1 MPVEPKTPTPQGT
14 FWTAAMNTPTNQAQA
29 PAGGPTPA
37 PAPAPQPSGSNVA
50 TIPQL
55 TQDQLNQILQ
65 LWAKPPSSHHV
76 ITLDAPRTGGKSN
89 TGVWVGRGLS
99 QLGQSPA
106 SGYCYRE
113 FYGDP
118 LKNFATKTNIEE
130 KCQQGLKG
138 KGEPCFAAA
147 GETGHDDVMLT
158 FRAKREYDNYFGFDD
173 LALIVTSDGT
183 TIDML
188 QTPGMV
194 NETMVDSWVED
205 LLTNGVSKGNGAR
218 HPPCKLDALNLL
230 WGGKACLNSCTDHLQ
245 LMIRE
250 YCHATGRELYYPI
263 VQHQISMLTHR
274 PSIHTVRMLVTKL
287 EALDI
292 RKFAGENVR
301 LYVAEA
307 TLIVNEIQL
316 NLTLQNQEPTLSSS
330 ALKGLTHSSDSY
342 FRTKVMDTL
351 LKADENVRI
360 SDPKHK
366 LTPHAALQALLST
379 YMTLENTGAYGP
391 SKQPGP
397 GSSLKALQTQVDNI
411 EAKLA
416 QNRNAPST
424 TGNRGPPNNRPGGA
438 GSSGGT
444 GTRCSICG
452 GHHSVS
458 NCNLEE
464 RAAATGLSKEV
475 LLKLPPLIKAKV
487 QSLPPRGSVPDEAK
501 HSIELDGVIV
511 AKYCDHCG
519 RFTKGNKAHYTSEH
533 SGNRKRTFV
542 PASGPAPAP
551 TPAPV
556 PSAGGHMMQITPPTS
571 PPPQDV
577 GSLAPGPM
585 LRSGPDY
592 GLHSLPSVSGGHL
605 AQSDNFAS
613 APSPPPSWLGTL
625 GSDYPSL
632 KGHGR

>member
-1 MPVEPKTPTPQGT
+1 
-14 FWTAAMNTPTNQAQA
+14 
-29 PAGGPTPA
+29 
-37 PAPAPQPSGSNVA
+37 
-50 TIPQL
+50 
-55 TQDQLNQILQ
+55 
-65 LWAKPPSSHHV
+65 
-76 ITLDAPRTGGKSN
+76 
-89 TGVWVGRGLS
+89 
-99 QLGQSPA
+99 
-106 SGYCYRE
+106 
-113 FYGDP
+113 
-118 LKNFATKTNIEE
+118 
-130 KCQQGLKG
+130 
-138 KGEPCFAAA
+138 
-147 GETGHDDVMLT
+147 
-158 FRAKREYDNYFGFDD
+158 
-173 LALIVTSDGT
+173 
-183 TIDML
+183 
-188 QTPGMV
+188 
-194 NETMVDSWVED
+194 
-205 LLTNGVSKGNGAR
+205 
-218 HPPCKLDALNLL
+218 
-230 WGGKACLNSCTDHLQ
+230 
-245 LMIRE
+245 MIRE

-274 PSIHTVRMLVTKL
+274 PSIHTVRMLVAKL

-330 ALKGLTHSSDSY
+330 AIKGLTLSTDSY

-360 SDPKHK
+360 TDPKNK
-366 LTPHAALQALLST
+366 LTPHAALQTLLST

-397 GSSLKALQTQVDNI
+397 SSSLKALQTQVDNI

-424 TGNRGPPNNRPGGA
+424 TGNRGPPSHRPGGSGAVGA
-438 GSSGGT
+438 GGA
-444 GTRCSICG
+444 RCSICG
-452 GHHSVS
+452 GHHNVA

-487 QSLPPRGSVPDEAK
+487 QSLPPRGSVPDDAK
-501 HSIELDGVIV
+501 HSIEIDGVTV

-519 RFTKGNKAHYTSEH
+519 RFTKGNKAHYTLEH
-533 SGNRKRTFV
+533 TGNRKRNFV
-542 PASGPAPAP
+542 PTSSPAPAP
-551 TPAPV
+551 SAAPV

-577 GSLAPGPM
+577 GSLVPGPM
-585 LRSGPDY
+585 LRSGPNY
-592 GLHSLPSVSGGHL
+592 SLHSLPSVSGGHL
-605 AQSDNFAS
+605 AQTEGTPVAA